1 LFTCVY
7 THCDF
12 DLDFENS
19 DGECL
24 IDLIKDR
31 NYPGFDQEY
40 DEYDNGYAV
49 LGQNNIDEI
58 RDTIYKFY
66 DEETA

>member
-1 LFTCVY
+1 M
-7 THCDF
+7 
-12 DLDFENS
+12 
-19 DGECL
+19 
-24 IDLIKDR
+24 IKEK

-40 DEYDNGYAV
+40 DESDSGYAI